1 MRQVT
6 SQVVR
11 AFHAG
16 KKKTVDNTSTDGQAI
31 YLHGNKIVRRAEDG
45 SIEISDAGWGHS
57 STTRERLRAFAS
69 VSQKDYTLM
78 LNGLPWDGKWTKV

>member
-1 MRQVT
+1 MRKVT
-6 SQVVR
+6 EQVVR

-16 KKKTVDNTSTDGQAI
+16 RKCKVSNTETDGKTLW
-31 YLHGNKIVRRAEDG
+31 LHGNAIARKDENG
-45 SIEISDAGWGHS
+45 FIEISDAGWGHS

-78 LNGLPWDGKWTKV
+78 LNGLPWDGKWTKL

>member
-16 KKKTVDNTSTDGQAI
+16 KKKTVDNTSTDGTTLW
-31 YLHGNKIVRRAEDG
+31 LHGNAIARKVEG
-45 SIEISDAGWGHS
+45 GIEISDAGWGHS

>member
-6 SQVVR
+6 SEIVR
-11 AFHAG
+11 AFYQG
-16 KKKTVDNTSTDGQAI
+16 RRKTVGNTSTDGQAI
-31 YLHGNKIVRRAEDG
+31 YLHGNKIVRRTEGGD
-45 SIEISDAGWGHS
+45 IEISDAGWGHS

-78 LNGLPWDGKWTKV
+78 LNGLPWDGKWTKL

>member
-11 AFHAG
+11 AFHQG

-31 YLHGNKIVRRAEDG
+31 YLHGNKIVRRTEDG
-45 SIEISDAGWGHS
+45 GIEISTAGWGHS
-57 STTRERLRAFAS
+57 STTRERLNAFAS
-69 VSQKDYTLM
+69 VSQKNWQLY
-78 LNGLPWDGKWTKV
+78 LNGQPWDGKWTKV